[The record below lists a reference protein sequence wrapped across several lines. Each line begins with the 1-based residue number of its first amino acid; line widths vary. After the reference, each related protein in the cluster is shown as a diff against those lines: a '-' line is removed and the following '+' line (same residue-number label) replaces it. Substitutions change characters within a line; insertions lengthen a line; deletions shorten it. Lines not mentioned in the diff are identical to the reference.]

1 MITSLQRAE
10 QAPNKR
16 WPGAGRLGRLRRPVV
31 AARTLAVLA
40 GVGTALALAAGPAGA
55 QTTQAP
61 PKPGVTLGVAGEGN
75 ERLDM
80 FYTGTDRQVWMVH
93 MSPMGQ
99 NIPESLGGHLT
110 GGPAAVYLLPGG
122 QIPSGFMVFG
132 RGTDNRLWWRHQT
145 SSGWSSWTS
154 LGGNLTSKPTATIG
168 GAMAPGAVAVFARG
182 ADGAVWGRAVHGTP
196 SGGLAWTPWFSL
208 GGRLLAGTAPAA
220 ASNDSGSFLATV
232 GTDHAVWV
240 AEQLTGQVLSWHSI
254 GGRTTSNP
262 GIATPSAQAAVA
274 FVRGTDNAGW
284 YNEFLGQT
292 AGVTAGWHSLH
303 GTLTSGVTAF
313 TQAEGSVLGP
323 TSVFALGSDSRAWI
337 DTGTWPSLTGWQPV
351 RVGP

>member
-1 MITSLQRAE
+1 M
-10 QAPNKR
+10 
-16 WPGAGRLGRLRRPVV
+16 GRLRRPVV

-232 GTDHAVWV
+232 G
-240 AEQLTGQVLSWHSI
+240 
-254 GGRTTSNP
+254 
-262 GIATPSAQAAVA
+262 QAAVA